1 MITYKGIKVSSG
13 IGTGPTYIL
22 NSDITHIKQ
31 ITVSGEE
38 KDDGWAR
45 FSIARQNVLDYL
57 QAGIES
63 DSKEQSEIFTTYAM
77 MLTDPE
83 FLKLVQDTYKA
94 QNYNIEWV
102 LSQKV
107 EEYASMLRNS
117 GVEYLA
123 ERASDISDVYGKVL
137 KLLEHNESPTIEDI
151 PSNAIIVA
159 KCMNPSD
166 ALVFS
171 QKPIA
176 ALITEEGGIN
186 SHVAILARAYKV
198 PYISG
203 ITNCISLF
211 SQGDTVIVDANKGEI
226 IKGADKLTKAAYETE
241 INNLKR
247 EQELIE
253 KFTFQPAMTKDG
265 TPFTIY
271 ANIASVQEA
280 ELALKDGADG
290 IGLFRT
296 EFLFMQDSSITEEEQ
311 FLAYSKVLTIM
322 GDKPVTI
329 RTLDA
334 GADKEIALSN
344 YSPVKEENPL
354 LGQRAIRFCFAHIDL
369 FKSQLRALYRA
380 STFGNLKIMIPLLSS
395 VEELDRVNAL
405 IEEVQQELTEANIPF
420 RKETPLGIMIETP
433 AAVIVSDFLAEKVS
447 FFSIG
452 SNDLTQ
458 YAIAVDREN
467 ASVTSLF
474 DELHPAVLRMITTTH
489 MTASSAN
496 IGLSVCG
503 EFAGNQEGILFLAGL
518 GIRTLSMS
526 ASRIAKAKSILAN
539 YDITELTHLSKRML
553 QLPSAQAVHAE
564 LETFLQEH

>member
-1 MITYKGIKVSSG
+1 VITYTGFKVSSG

-22 NSDITHIKQ
+22 NSDASHIKQ
-31 ITVSGEE
+31 TTVTGEE

-63 DSKEQSEIFTTYAM
+63 DSKEQAEIFSTYAM

-83 FLKLVQDTYKA
+83 FLKLVQETYKA

-107 EEYASMLRNS
+107 EEYAGMLRNS

-123 ERASDISDVYGKVL
+123 ERASDITDVYGKVL
-137 KLLEHNESPTIEDI
+137 NLLEHNESPTIENI
-151 PSNAIIVA
+151 PSNAVIVT
-159 KCMNPSD
+159 KIMNPSD

-176 ALITEEGGIN
+176 ALITEEGGLN

-198 PYISG
+198 PYVSG
-203 ITNCISLF
+203 VTDCVSLF
-211 SQGDTVIVDANKGEI
+211 SQGEQVIVDANKGEI
-226 IKGADKLTKAAYETE
+226 IQGADEATRTAYETE
-241 INNLKR
+241 VKKLKD
-247 EQELIE
+247 EQQRIE
-253 KFTFQPAMTKDG
+253 QFTFQPAMTKDG

-280 ELALKDGADG
+280 ELALQDGADG

-311 FLAYSKVLTIM
+311 FLAYSKVLNIM

-334 GADKEIALSN
+334 GADKKIALSN
-344 YSPVKEENPL
+344 YAPVTEENPL

-380 STFGNLKIMIPLLSS
+380 STFGNLKIMIPLISS
-395 VEELDRVNAL
+395 VEELDRVTSL
-405 IEEVQQELTEANIPF
+405 IEEVQDELTAADIPF
-420 RKETPLGIMIETP
+420 KKDTPLGIMVETP
-433 AAVIVSDFLAEKVS
+433 AAVVVSDFLAEKVS

-458 YAIAVDREN
+458 YTIAVDREN
-467 ASVTSLF
+467 ASVNSLF
-474 DELHPAVLRMITTTH
+474 DELHPALLRLITTTH
-489 MTASSAN
+489 MSASSAN
-496 IGLSVCG
+496 IQLSVCG

-526 ASRIAKAKSILAN
+526 ASRIAKAKSILAK
-539 YDITELTHLSKRML
+539 YDIADLTHLSKRML
-553 QLPSAQAVHAE
+553 QLPSAQAVRAE
-564 LETFLQEH
+564 LETFLQEN

>member
-22 NSDITHIKQ
+22 NADSTHIKQ
-31 ITVSGEE
+31 FTVSGDE

-63 DSKEQSEIFTTYAM
+63 ETKEQTEIFTTYAM

-83 FLKLVQDTYKA
+83 FLKLVQETYKA

-107 EEYASMLRNS
+107 EEYANMLRNS

-123 ERASDISDVYGKVL
+123 ERAGDITDVYGKVL
-137 KLLEHNESPTIEDI
+137 NLLERNESPTIEDI
-151 PSNAIIVA
+151 PSNAVIVT
-159 KCMNPSD
+159 KTMNPSD

-171 QKPIA
+171 QKPVA
-176 ALITEEGGIN
+176 ALITEDGGLN

-203 ITNCISLF
+203 VSNCVSLF
-211 SQGDTVIVDANKGEI
+211 SQGEEIIVDANKGEI
-226 IKGADKLTKAAYETE
+226 IKEADEATKTAYEAQVQS
-241 INNLKR
+241 LKK

-265 TPFTIY
+265 TPFTLY

-280 ELALKDGADG
+280 ELALQDGADG

-354 LGQRAIRFCFAHIDL
+354 LGLRAIRFCFAHLDL

-380 STFGNLKIMIPLLSS
+380 STFGNLKIMIPLVSS
-395 VEELDRVNAL
+395 VEELDRVIAI
-405 IEEVQQELTEANIPF
+405 IEEVQKELTEADIPF
-420 RKETPLGIMIETP
+420 KKDTPLGIMVETP
-433 AAVIVSDFLAEKVS
+433 AAVMVSDFLAEKVS

-474 DELHPAVLRMITTTH
+474 DELHPALLRMITTTH

-539 YDITELTHLSKRML
+539 YDITDLTHLSKRML
-553 QLPSAQAVHAE
+553 QLPSAQAVRAE